1 LYKSESSSVGRASA
15 FQADGRRFE
24 PGLSLYF
31 FKLMKYLF
39 KILILLF
46 ICNFSFAQSDYRTW
60 IRGKVL
66 YRNNNV
72 ISANVV
78 NNTSQKATITNGE
91 GEFEM
96 LVKLNDRLVFSSVQ
110 YQIRSLLVNKEI
122 LQKSRI
128 VIDVN
133 EKVTQL
139 DEVVVGPE
147 NIEKFLDLKEEEF
160 KKVDYTF
167 DKSTKIEN
175 QILKAGRLTNGLN
188 FIALYKVI
196 AKSSSKDENFSDSN
210 AINYKPSNLLR
221 EVYDDSFF
229 IANLGIPKDKISE
242 FLFYCDDKFPSKFL
256 FKKSN
261 EFQLID
267 FLVKQSG
274 RFKKILKR
282 G

>member
-1 LYKSESSSVGRASA
+1 MVERQPSKLMVAGSNPVSRST
-15 FQADGRRFE
+15 
-24 PGLSLYF
+24 F
-31 FKLMKYLF
+31 FKLMKY
-39 KILILLF
+39 ILNFIIFFF

-66 YRNNNV
+66 YRNSNV
-72 ISANVV
+72 ISANVI
-78 NNTSQKATITNGE
+78 NNTSQKATITNE
-91 GEFEM
+91 DGEFEM
-96 LVKLNDRLVFSSVQ
+96 QVKLNDRLIFSSVQ
-110 YQIRSLLVNKEI
+110 YQIRSLVITKEI

-133 EKVTQL
+133 EKITQL

-147 NIEKFLDLKEEEF
+147 NTEKFLDLKEEEF
-160 KKVDYTF
+160 KRIDYTF

-188 FIALYKVI
+188 FISLYKAI
-196 AKSSSKDENFSDSN
+196 AKPNNKTSDDTSN
-210 AINYKPSNLLR
+210 VSYKPSNLLR

-229 IANLGIPKDKISE
+229 VNSLGIPKNNISE
-242 FLFYCDDKFPSKFL
+242 FLLFCDEKFPSKFL

-267 FLVKQSG
+267 FLVKQSE

>member
-1 LYKSESSSVGRASA
+1 
-15 FQADGRRFE
+15 
-24 PGLSLYF
+24 
-31 FKLMKYLF
+31 MKYLF

-110 YQIRSLLVNKEI
+110 YQIRSLVVNKEI

>member
-1 LYKSESSSVGRASA
+1 
-15 FQADGRRFE
+15 
-24 PGLSLYF
+24 
-31 FKLMKYLF
+31 MKHLF
-39 KILILLF
+39 KILVLFF

-66 YRNNNV
+66 YRNSNV

-78 NNTSQKATITNGE
+78 NNTSQKATITNGD

-110 YQIRSLLVNKEI
+110 YQIRSLVVTKEI

-188 FIALYKVI
+188 FIALYKAI
-196 AKSSSKDENFSDSN
+196 AKSSQKKKIFLAQTLLIISLVIYYVKFTMILFLLLIWEFQRIRFQNF
-210 AINYKPSNLLR
+210 Y
-221 EVYDDSFF
+221 F
-229 IANLGIPKDKISE
+229 IAMIN
-242 FLFYCDDKFPSKFL
+242 FLLSFCSRKVMSFS
-256 FKKSN
+256 
-261 EFQLID
+261 
-267 FLVKQSG
+267 
-274 RFKKILKR
+274 
-282 G
+282 